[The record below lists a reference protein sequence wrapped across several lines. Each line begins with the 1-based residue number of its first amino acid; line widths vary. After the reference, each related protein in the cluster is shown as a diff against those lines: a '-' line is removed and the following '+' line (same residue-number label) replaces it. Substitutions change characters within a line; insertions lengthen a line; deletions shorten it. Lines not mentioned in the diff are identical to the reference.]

1 MLHCRTPIADW
12 GWAGAFRG
20 QGTIS
25 KPLRL
30 PGLCSCCFSPE
41 IFWGRQQERPAS
53 LERPC
58 LPGSAH
64 SIDCRIAFQ
73 EWGLDTPNQFAK
85 SQFPKWSIHWMT
97 NLPWVEGSFFFFFFP
112 LQFPGNCA
120 QKFWQPDSTWVPF
133 YIPYFTV
140 QGQVRPTPRLPGSAL
155 LGLWGEVPFK
165 ALSVFCVSLQ
175 VWPHVGLWIS
185 TMIVG

>member
-97 NLPWVEGSFFFFFFP
+97 NLPWVEGSFFFFFFHCS
-112 LQFPGNCA
+112 FPATVHRSSGSQILHECRSTFRISQYKGKCA
-120 QKFWQPDSTWVPF
+120 PPPGCLAL
-133 YIPYFTV
+133 PYLACEERF
-140 QGQVRPTPRLPGSAL
+140 LSKHFL
-155 LGLWGEVPFK
+155 S
-165 ALSVFCVSLQ
+165 SVFPYRFDPMLAFGYQ
-175 VWPHVGLWIS
+175 QWL
-185 TMIVG
+185 